1 MDATQAF
8 YSAPSYLYR
17 GSGFNVFAGSRR
29 QRGGSVLGSLAKMVM
44 PVLGAVGKAALG
56 QVAGLANDLVDDA
69 ARGRSFR
76 QSLKQRGLSRL
87 QNTLR
92 ALPRHRSA
100 VRRTRPLVPHKST
113 RPATRP
119 STRSRSALG
128 KRSGTALKRRAPAKK
143 PRNF

>member
-1 MDATQAF
+1 MNG
-8 YSAPSYLYR
+8 P
-17 GSGFNVFAGSRR
+17 V
-29 QRGGSVLGSLAKMVM
+29 QRGACVFLAKMVM

-76 QSLKQRGLSRL
+76 QSIKQRGLTRL

-92 ALPRHRSA
+92 ALPRHRAA
-100 VRRTRPLVPHKST
+100 VKRS
-113 RPATRP
+113 RPAAPRTSTRP

-128 KRSGTALKRRAPAKK
+128 KRSAKPIKRTAPVKK